1 MQRSIITFFTVAVLS
16 GCTAIQIESVPKDVA
31 MDHVCIGENPKVVVD
46 DFLTILRAGFRR
58 HGISTRMH
66 TGAPPADCEFT
77 LSYDA
82 RQSWDMVSYLSHA
95 ELRLE
100 HRGDQI
106 AYATYHLRGRGGYA
120 LYSKWKST
128 ASKMNPVIDKLLKAY
143 PKRPDTE

>member
-1 MQRSIITFFTVAVLS
+1 VKSAIPLCLLS
-16 GCTAIQIESVPKDVA
+16 LLLGCTAIHVEPVEREA
-31 MDHVCIGENPKVVVD
+31 GLAHVCIEEDPKVIVA

-58 HGISTRMH
+58 HGISTELYKDA
-66 TGAPPADCEFT
+66 APPHCEFT
-77 LSYDA
+77 LTYDA

-106 AYATYHLRGRGGYA
+106 AYATYHLRNRGGYA

-128 ASKMNPVIDKLLKAY
+128 RTKMGPVIDRLLKAY
-143 PKRPDTE
+143 PPKP